1 MPEHQQM
8 QPPDYHRCIE
18 TVLDSPSACH
28 QLLKQL
34 SQAHSPLAR
43 WKGQKP
49 TPYGTEVDELVPAE
63 VRLAALQATYD
74 SHLEMEQQLWRRL
87 YDVMGI
93 PPMQYSAV
101 ELIEC
106 VRQTIEQLHTRIAQL
121 EDQGAD
127 EGQ

>member
-8 QPPDYHRCIE
+8 QPPDYHRCLE
-18 TVLDSPSACH
+18 TILDSPSACH
-28 QLLKQL
+28 ELLKQL
-34 SQAHSPLAR
+34 SQARSPLAR
-43 WKGQKP
+43 WKEQEP
-49 TPYGTEVDELVPAE
+49 PPYSTQVNEMVPAE

-74 SHLEMEQQLWRRL
+74 SHLEMEQELWRRL

-93 PPMQYSAV
+93 PPMQYSSV

-121 EDQGAD
+121 ED
-127 EGQ
+127 